1 MFTDE
6 NARWLKPSKKRR
18 AEEEQE
24 EEEEMEE
31 MDGDEFDMEELGEH
45 HRWAAGETGDNG
57 KHSWRNRIRKD
68 RGFRKILCVMLA
80 SSSS

>member
-31 MDGDEFDMEELGEH
+31 MDGDEFDMEELGE
-45 HRWAAGETGDNG
+45 R
-57 KHSWRNRIRKD
+57 RR
-68 RGFRKILCVMLA
+68 
-80 SSSS
+80 